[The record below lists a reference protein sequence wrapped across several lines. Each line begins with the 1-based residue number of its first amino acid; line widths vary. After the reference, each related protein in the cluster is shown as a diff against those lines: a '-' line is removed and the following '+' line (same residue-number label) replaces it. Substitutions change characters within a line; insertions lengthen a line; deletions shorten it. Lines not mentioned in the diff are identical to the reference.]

1 MSRMCLS
8 PGKWCNARL
17 SGLHPG
23 VPPGNLLTLADALR
37 LLSDS
42 RPGYACLT
50 ITLVLEA
57 CPVSPASPR
66 KPSLGSPWF
75 FLVAGGMGVWAWCPP
90 GAQATGLAVLPATTV
105 PTDTTCHTQDTA
117 GADALAQTRESNGG
131 PRTWGT

>member
-75 FLVAGGMGVWAWCPP
+75 FLVAGHCRSRCLSTDQGEQRWPSDLGHMRS
-90 GAQATGLAVLPATTV
+90 TGLCLLP
-105 PTDTTCHTQDTA
+105 
-117 GADALAQTRESNGG
+117 
-131 PRTWGT
+131 